1 MEATLKIPSGYEDS
15 LKFRFLKGVIYTK
28 DLMLRLIRNYEY
40 DIDLDTFVR
49 IR

>member
-1 MEATLKIPSGYEDS
+1 MEATLKIPSGYEDR
-15 LKFRFLKGVIYTK
+15 LKFRFLEGVVYPK

-40 DIDLDTFVR
+40 DIDLDVFVR